1 MEGIDDSLVRE
12 VSRSFALSLRLLPGP
27 MRDPVSLAYLLA
39 RASDT
44 LADSSSVPAEA
55 RMEWLDGFI
64 AEVNGHGHAWRS
76 DLRRFSEKQS
86 HAGERRLMERLDDC
100 FAGLG
105 GLAGRQQEIVR
116 EVILIIT
123 GGQRLDLERF
133 ASGPAKLPDAGS
145 LEDYCWRVAGC
156 VGAFWTKIGFETLGE
171 GFSKTDPKQLED
183 WGINYGKGLQLVNI
197 LRDLPGDLA
206 QGRCYLPVVDE
217 QDHEALLAEA
227 ASWRK
232 VSRDWLELG
241 RIYSSQLQIRRLRAA
256 SVLPALLGEKT
267 LGLLDQA
274 DWEALESGVKIT
286 RGEVKRSLVR
296 AMFWKKTA
304 K

>member
-1 MEGIDDSLVRE
+1 MEGIDQSLVRE

-44 LADSSSVPAEA
+44 LADTSSVAAEA
-55 RMEWLDGFI
+55 RIEWLAGFI
-64 AEVNGHGHAWRS
+64 DEVNGKGHGWRS
-76 DLRRFSEKQS
+76 DLRRFSENQS
-86 HAGERRLMERLDDC
+86 HAGERRLMESLDDC
-100 FAGLG
+100 FRGLEGLG
-105 GLAGRQQEIVR
+105 EGQREIVR

-133 ASGPAKLPDAGS
+133 AKGPAKLPDAES

-156 VGAFWTKIGFETLGE
+156 VGAFWTRIGFETLGE
-171 GFSKTDPKQLED
+171 GFSKSDPKQLEA
-183 WGINYGKGLQLVNI
+183 WGISFGKGLQLVNI

-206 QGRCYLPVVDE
+206 QGRCYLPVMDG
-217 QDHEALLAEA
+217 QDREALLVEA
-227 ASWRK
+227 ARWRK
-232 VSRDWLELG
+232 VSRAWLELG
-241 RIYSSQLQIRRLRAA
+241 KVYASELQIRRLRAA

-267 LGLLDQA
+267 LDLLDQA
-274 DWEALESGVKIT
+274 DWTALESGVKIT
-286 RGEVKRSLVR
+286 RKEVKRSFVR